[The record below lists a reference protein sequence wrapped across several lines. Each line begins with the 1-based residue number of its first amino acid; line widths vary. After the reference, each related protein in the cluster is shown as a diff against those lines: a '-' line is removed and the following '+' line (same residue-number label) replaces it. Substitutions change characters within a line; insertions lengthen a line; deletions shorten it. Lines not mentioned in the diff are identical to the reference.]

1 MSEAKDKNVTKPLYA
16 TVGATDLAIQAVAE
30 VVAKVRERAENTS
43 TDVSGRVDE
52 ARERFS
58 TIPAD
63 VQDQID
69 ALRDRLAGLPAE
81 LPDELA
87 ELREKFTVDELRRVA
102 DSYLKVAVD
111 LYADL
116 AERGEGAVERLR
128 TKPSVDARIEKAEGF
143 YSDAVSLTEEAL
155 GKVSERTRAVGE
167 QAVKFAGRA
176 STRVAA
182 IATGTSVA
190 AASAMA
196 PAAIRTAA
204 AGPATA
210 TSGSP
215 RGRVTAK
222 ARTATSNAMARI
234 SAAVLF
240 SGRPFSRFANV
251 QA

>member
-176 STRVAA
+176 STKAEEAADDAADTVDEVKATVAKK
-182 IATGTSVA
+182 
-190 AASAMA
+190 ASAKKA
-196 PAAIRTAA
+196 PAKKVA
-204 AGPATA
+204 PAKKA
-210 TSGSP
+210 P
-215 RGRVTAK
+215 AK
-222 ARTATSNAMARI
+222 KAPAKKA
-234 SAAVLF
+234 
-240 SGRPFSRFANV
+240 
-251 QA
+251 